1 MMTRVH
7 VVSRVLNK
15 QMKGTGKRQSAV
27 QIFLC
32 PINKCEG
39 KRRLHAQPTLH
50 DIHGPADQNHAAA
63 KDGHSIADLDMFNSS

>member
-7 VVSRVLNK
+7 DVSRVLSK
-15 QMKGTGKRQSAV
+15 QKKGIGNQQSAV

-50 DIHGPADQNHAAA
+50 DIHGPADQNRAAA
-63 KDGHSIADLDMFNSS
+63 KDGHSIADLDIFNNS